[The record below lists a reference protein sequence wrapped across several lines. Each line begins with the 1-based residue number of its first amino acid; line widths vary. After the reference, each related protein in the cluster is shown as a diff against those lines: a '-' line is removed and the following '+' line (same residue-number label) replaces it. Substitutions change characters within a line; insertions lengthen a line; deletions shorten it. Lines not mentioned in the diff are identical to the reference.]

1 MNGDGRRDETMRNRN
16 LAVSLFGLL
25 TFGALLI
32 SAAKPQAGAAVSGQA
47 KSPSNLGGQMPASF
61 DQDVAR
67 VVADVD
73 RIEADTLSQ
82 MDRTTLDRQGQV
94 RTLGKLL
101 LFDKRLSV
109 NQKRSVQFL
118 PYAGD
123 RIHRADSIFEPD
135 YRVVSGIRE
144 NALQ

>member
-1 MNGDGRRDETMRNRN
+1 MGNRN

-32 SAAKPQAGAAVSGQA
+32 SAASKPQAGAPVSGEA

-67 VVADVD
+67 VVAEID

-82 MDRTTLDRQGQV
+82 MGAPRSIAKDRSAPWESYCSSISISRSI
-94 RTLGKLL
+94 RTKHAVSAIRRRRDSPG
-101 LFDKRLSV
+101 
-109 NQKRSVQFL
+109 RSNL
-118 PYAGD
+118 
-123 RIHRADSIFEPD
+123 
-135 YRVVSGIRE
+135 
-144 NALQ
+144 

>member
-32 SAAKPQAGAAVSGQA
+32 SAASKPQAGGPISSQA

-67 VVADVD
+67 VVADID
-73 RIEADTLSQ
+73 RIEADALSQ
-82 MDRTTLDRQGQV
+82 MDPTTRDRQGQV
-94 RTLGKLL
+94 RPLVNLL
-101 LFDKRLSV
+101 LFAKRLSV
-109 NQKRSVQFL
+109 HQK
-118 PYAGD
+118 
-123 RIHRADSIFEPD
+123 
-135 YRVVSGIRE
+135 
-144 NALQ
+144 